1 MTLQEILRKKGGTVH
16 SIDPDAS
23 LEDVVQTLVRH
34 NVGSLVVC
42 DRAGCN
48 PPGHMLGIVTER
60 DILRAVAGH
69 HGPLSSQ
76 KVEDAMTCNVV
87 TASPTSSVEEV
98 MGLLT
103 ERRIRHLPVMD
114 EGRLVGMISI
124 GDVVKAQHDELS
136 LENHYLRS
144 YIQS

>member
-1 MTLQEILRKKGGTVH
+1 MILQEILRKKGSNVH
-16 SIDPDAS
+16 SIGPDAS

-34 NVGSLVVC
+34 NVGSLIVC
-42 DRAGCN
+42 EHSGCN
-48 PPGHMLGIVTER
+48 PPGRMLGIITER

-69 HGPLSSQ
+69 HGPLTAQ
-76 KVEDAMTCNVV
+76 KVEVSMTCNVV
-87 TASPTSSVEEV
+87 TAPPTASVEEV

-103 ERRIRHLPVMD
+103 ERRIRHLPVMED
-114 EGRLVGMISI
+114 GQLVGMISI

-144 YIQS
+144 YIQG